1 MIAVV
6 LQATVAEAIGT
17 LGTPMFV
24 QDQALGQTAHT
35 HGSQY
40 PCTCLAGLKACSLSM
55 GASAELP
62 RDSQQEKDSA
72 VQYNVDVQV
81 TNVRATLI

>member
-24 QDQALGQTAHT
+24 QHKALGQTAHT

-40 PCTCLAGLKACSLSM
+40 PCTGLAGLKACFPQM
-55 GASAELP
+55 GASAEFP

-81 TNVRATLI
+81 TNVRATLT